1 MAEHMIETR
10 ILLRYD
16 TYSNWMNSNVILK
29 QGEAAICAF
38 PADQVIEALSNIT
51 PEHTPPAIGIKIGD
65 GVHYFRELPW
75 VQAIAA
81 DVHNWA
87 KQVNKPSYSASEI
100 NDLEEYIQ
108 SHSGGG
114 SGGKASTAYRITY
127 DSFNKKYLLETYD
140 DETNDWVATGSEI
153 NLSSILDRIS
163 TIENWANG
171 ATNNLGNITTPLLD
185 QISDA
190 IITIV
195 GRLNVTDEAVE
206 HQFVTSVSESRGR
219 ITVNRASISTEDIT
233 SGILSTERGGTGFSA
248 IGTNEILIGSND
260 GKLQKT
266 NISTTINDDEADSNI
281 PNTGA
286 IKKYVEK
293 ATAGLTGAMH
303 FIGESTVII
312 RPDSNINPQILGY
325 DFRQAAAGD
334 VILYDAKEFVWNGM
348 VWKLLGDE
356 SSYAIKGSITNND
369 IADEANI
376 SINKIANLQSILEN
390 KVDIIEGKQLS
401 SNDYTD
407 EEKSKL
413 AHIEERAQANLIEH
427 VFLNNNEVIPKTIN
441 DLPKSINLNILTLTQ
456 AQIDKLDTIEENA
469 QVNNIEH
476 IIFNGTELLP
486 TTVNGQL
493 KTINLEVNG
502 LTPEAQ
508 EKIDS
513 IETGAQVNIIEKIIY
528 GTEEIR
534 PDSNK
539 TITIIPDPHTEHEN
553 KIESIIINGVEQI
566 PDKNKQVKITIDEAA
581 LNLQVIKGARVP
593 KGGLYEDVDITTD
606 KKLELSRIAKTGNI
620 DDIVQTTNT
629 YVILD
634 CGSSTELL

>member
-1 MAEHMIETR
+1 MAEHTIETR

-16 TYSNWMNSNVILK
+16 TYSRWMNSNTILK

-38 PADQVIEALSNIT
+38 PTGNAIEVLSDIT
-51 PEHTPPAIGIKIGD
+51 PDHTPPAIGIKVGD

-81 DVHNWA
+81 DVYNWA

-100 NDLEEYIQ
+100 SGLEEYIQ
-108 SHSGGG
+108 SHSGGS
-114 SGGKASTAYRITY
+114 SGGEAPTAYRITY
-127 DSFNKKYLLETYD
+127 DSVNKKYLLETYD
-140 DETNDWVATGSEI
+140 EELDDWVATGSEI
-153 NLSSILDRIS
+153 DLSSILNRIT

-195 GRLNVTDEAVE
+195 GRLNVTDEPVE

-219 ITVNRASISTEDIT
+219 ITVNRASVSTDDIT
-233 SGILSTERGGTGFSA
+233 LGIFPTERGGTGFA
-248 IGTNEILIGSND
+248 TIGTNEILIGSNT

-266 NISTTINDDEADSNI
+266 NISTTINDDEADNNI

-303 FIGESTVII
+303 FIGESTVVIT
-312 RPDSNINPQILGY
+312 PDSNVNPQISGY
-325 DFRQAAAGD
+325 NFRYAAAGD

-356 SSYAIKGSITNND
+356 SSYAIKGSIINRD

-376 SINKIANLQSILEN
+376 AIDKIANLQSILEN
-390 KVDIIEGKQLS
+390 KVDVVEGKQLS
-401 SNDYTD
+401 TNDYTD

-427 VFLNNNEVIPKTIN
+427 IFLNSDEIIPKTVN
-441 DLPKSINLNILTLTQ
+441 GLPKSINLNILTLTQ

-502 LTPEAQ
+502 LTPEVQ

-513 IETGAQVNIIEKIIY
+513 IETGAQVNIIEKVIY

-539 TITIIPDPHTEHEN
+539 TITITPDPHTEHEN
-553 KIESIIINGVEQI
+553 KIEQIFINNTEYVPNRE
-566 PDKNKQVKITIDEAA
+566 KQVRITLDEAA
-581 LNLQVIKGARVP
+581 LNLSVIKGARVP
-593 KGGLYEDVDITTD
+593 NGGLYEDVDITPE

-620 DDIVQTTNT
+620 VDIIQDSSTF
-629 YVILD
+629 VILD
-634 CGSSTELL
+634 CGTSTSVL